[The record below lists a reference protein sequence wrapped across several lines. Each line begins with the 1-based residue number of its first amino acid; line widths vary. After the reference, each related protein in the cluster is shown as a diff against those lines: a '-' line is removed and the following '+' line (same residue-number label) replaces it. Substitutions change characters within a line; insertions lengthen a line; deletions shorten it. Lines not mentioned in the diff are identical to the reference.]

1 MITQIRFSRNRER
14 TDWLEVLARL
24 EGAYADSTLRAY
36 RADFSAFYFWC
47 RAARRSHLPASPETV
62 ARFIA
67 EQAESCSAATLKR
80 RLAAIRKIHRLLRME
95 SPVTDEEVTI
105 ALRRALRKKRA
116 RPRQALG
123 LTIDLRDLLIA
134 ACPKTLAGARDR
146 AMIMLGYDT
155 LCRRSELVSLRVED
169 LDSPFRKSAQILIR
183 RSKSDPYG
191 EGRLGYVS
199 AETLT
204 LVSGWL
210 KAAEIDSGYIFRAV
224 RGGWIGN
231 RALHPYS
238 VNRILKRTAQ
248 VAGLSAQVVKGLS
261 GHSMRVGAA
270 QDMIVSGLSV
280 LPIMQAGGWK
290 TPNVVGR
297 YVENANLAPLLQ
309 RARETA
315 AASRRRDHL

>member
-1 MITQIRFSRNRER
+1 MTAPSRQRKSLRADWR
-14 TDWLEVLARL
+14 TALRRL
-24 EGAYADSTLRAY
+24 EGAYAASTLKAY
-36 RADFSAFYFWC
+36 RCDFEAFDVWC
-47 RAARRSHLPASPETV
+47 SVERRSPLPATAETV
-62 ARFIA
+62 ATFIA
-67 EQAESCSAATLKR
+67 DQTEHSSAATLKR

-134 ACPKTLAGARDR
+134 ACPKTLAGARDC

-155 LCRRSELVSLRVED
+155 LCRRSELVGLRVED
-169 LDSPFRKSAQILIR
+169 LNSPFRRSAQILIR

-199 AETLT
+199 PETLT
-204 LVSGWL
+204 LVRGWL
-210 KAAEIDSGYIFRAV
+210 KAAQINSGYIFTAV
-224 RGGWIGN
+224 RGHCIGN

-238 VNRILKRTAQ
+238 INRILKRTARA
-248 VAGLSAQVVKGLS
+248 AGLSAQVVNGLS
-261 GHSMRVGAA
+261 SHSMRVGAA
-270 QDMIVSGLSV
+270 QDMIVSGLSL

-309 RARETA
+309 RAREAA
-315 AASRRRDHL
+315 AASRY

>member
-1 MITQIRFSRNRER
+1 MSDWQPAGGESNERWLRAIR
-14 TDWLEVLARL
+14 RL
-24 EGAYADSTLRAY
+24 EGAYALSTLKAY
-36 RADFSAFYFWC
+36 RADFAVFDGWC
-47 RAARRSHLPASPETV
+47 RIAQLQSLPAAPETV
-62 ARFIA
+62 AHFISH
-67 EQAESCSAATLKR
+67 QAESCSAATLRR
-80 RLAAIRKIHRLLRME
+80 RLAAIRKVHRLLRME

-155 LCRRSELVSLRVED
+155 LCRRSELVALRVED
-169 LDSPFRKSAQILIR
+169 LASPFRKSAQILIR

-199 AETLT
+199 PETLAF
-204 LVSGWL
+204 VQDWL
-210 KAAEIDSGYIFRAV
+210 QTTGINSGYIFRAV
-224 RGGWIGN
+224 RSNKIGN
-231 RALHPYS
+231 QALHPYS
-238 VNRILKRTAQ
+238 VNRILKRAAQ
-248 VAGLSAQVVKGLS
+248 TAGLADETIKRLS

-270 QDMIVSGLSV
+270 QDLIVSGLGI
-280 LPIMQAGGWK
+280 LPIMHAGGWK

-297 YVENANLAPLLQ
+297 YVENADLAPLLK
-309 RARETA
+309 RAREGMQRGTPIPT
-315 AASRRRDHL
+315 SE

>member
-1 MITQIRFSRNRER
+1 MSPEPDWSLALER
-14 TDWLEVLARL
+14 LQ
-24 EGAYADSTLRAY
+24 GAYANSTLKSY
-36 RADFSAFYFWC
+36 RSDCQAFDAWC
-47 RAARRSHLPASPETV
+47 RLAGCNALPATPATL
-62 ARFIA
+62 AAFITD
-67 EQAESCSAATLKR
+67 QAEHCSAATLKR
-80 RLAAIRKIHRLLRME
+80 RLAAIRKIHRLFRME
-95 SPVTDEEVTI
+95 SPATDEEVTI

-155 LCRRSELVSLRVED
+155 LCRRSELVGLRVED
-169 LDSPFRKSAQILIR
+169 LDSPFRKSTQILIR

-199 AETLT
+199 PETLAC
-204 LVSGWL
+204 VQDWL
-210 KAAEIDSGYIFRAV
+210 QTTGIKCGYIFRSV
-224 RGGWIGN
+224 RSDKVGN

-238 VNRILKRTAQ
+238 VNRILKRAA
-248 VAGLSAQVVKGLS
+248 VAASLPDDTVKALS

-270 QDMIVSGLSV
+270 QDMIVSGLGI

-309 RARETA
+309 RARES
-315 AASRRRDHL
+315 AASARSLSRS